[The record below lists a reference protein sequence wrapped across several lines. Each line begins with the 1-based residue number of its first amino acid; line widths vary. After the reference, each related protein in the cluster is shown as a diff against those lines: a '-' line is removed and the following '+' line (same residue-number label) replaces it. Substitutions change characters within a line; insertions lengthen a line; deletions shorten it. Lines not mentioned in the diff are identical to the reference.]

1 MILYWA
7 SIISGLLALLGCGY
21 LVGATILTHRFRSKA
36 PTRLHASTVGVT
48 ILKPL
53 HGEEPGL
60 FENLASFC
68 TQDYPGPVQI
78 VFGVQDPGD
87 GAIAI
92 VERLRAEHGTR
103 HLDLVIDATMHGL
116 NHKVSNLVNMWRHA
130 EHDIVIVADSDMRVD
145 SGYLSRVVA
154 ELEEGDAAAM
164 TCLYHGLAAT
174 GIWARLATLGI
185 NAHFLPSVI
194 VGLGLGLAQPCF
206 GSTIAIRRRALDEI
220 GGFIGVADCL
230 ADDYAL
236 GAALRARGHKISV
249 SPVTIGHVCA
259 EMSVRELWQHEVRWG
274 RTIRSIDPV
283 GYAGSVLTHAFPLA
297 LIAALTGLF
306 AQSPTLTFGIG
317 LVFASFGCRLALLR
331 EVERGGPFDLP
342 AQSYWL
348 IGLRDLLSF
357 AVFVTSLFGRNA
369 RWKGRRYT
377 FRSGGTLVVAGS
389 SSTP

>member
-7 SIISGLLALLGCGY
+7 SIISGLLAALGCGY
-21 LVGATILTHRFRSKA
+21 LIAAAVLTRRFRRKA
-36 PTRLHASTVGVT
+36 QARPRASSAGVT

-53 HGEEPGL
+53 HGAEPGL

-87 GAIAI
+87 GAIAV
-92 VERLRAEHGTR
+92 VERLRAEHGAR

-116 NHKVSNLVNMWRHA
+116 NRKVSNLVNMWRHA
-130 EHDIVIVADSDMRVD
+130 EHDTLIVADSDMQVD
-145 SGYLSRVVA
+145 SGYLSRVIA
-154 ELEEGDAAAM
+154 ELDESGAGAV

-174 GIWARLATLGI
+174 GIWAQLAALGI
-185 NAHFLPSVI
+185 NAHFLPSVV

-206 GSTIAIRRRALDEI
+206 GSTIAIRRRALAEI

-249 SPVTIGHVCA
+249 SPVTVGHVCA
-259 EMSVRELWQHEVRWG
+259 EMSARELWQHEVRWG

-317 LVFASFGCRLALLR
+317 LVFA
-331 EVERGGPFDLP
+331 
-342 AQSYWL
+342 
-348 IGLRDLLSF
+348 
-357 AVFVTSLFGRNA
+357 
-369 RWKGRRYT
+369 
-377 FRSGGTLVVAGS
+377 
-389 SSTP
+389 

>member
-1 MILYWA
+1 MILHVT
-7 SIISGLLALLGCGY
+7 SIISGVLAVLGCAY
-21 LVGATILTHRFRSKA
+21 LAAATILTYGFRRKASARPRA
-36 PTRLHASTVGVT
+36 PTAGVT

-60 FENLASFC
+60 FDNLASFC

-78 VFGVQDPGD
+78 VLGVQDPGD
-87 GAIAI
+87 GAIPI
-92 VERLRAEHGTR
+92 VERLRAEHEAH

-116 NHKVSNLVNMWRHA
+116 NRKVSNLVNMWRHA

-145 SGYLSRVVA
+145 PGYLSRVVA
-154 ELEEGDAAAM
+154 ELDEGDAAAV

-174 GIWARLATLGI
+174 GIWARLSALGI
-185 NAHFLPSVI
+185 NAHFLPSVV

-206 GSTIAIRRRALDEI
+206 GSTIAIKRRALAEI
-220 GGFIGVADCL
+220 GGFVGVADCL

-236 GAALRARGHKISV
+236 GAALRARGHKIAV
-249 SPVTIGHVCA
+249 SRITIGHVCA
-259 EMSVRELWQHEVRWG
+259 EMSARELWQHEVRWG

-283 GYAGSVLTHAFPLA
+283 GYVGSVLTHAFPLA
-297 LIAALTGLF
+297 LVAVLAGFL
-306 AQSPTLTFGIG
+306 AQSPTLMVGAG
-317 LVFASFGCRLALLR
+317 LAIAALGCRLVLLR
-331 EVERGGPFDLP
+331 QVERTFGLRP
-342 AQSYWL
+342 QSYWL

-357 AVFVTSLFGRNA
+357 AVFVSSLFGRNA
-369 RWKGRRYT
+369 RWKGRRYS

>member
-7 SIISGLLALLGCGY
+7 SIISGLLAALGCGY
-21 LVGATILTHRFRSKA
+21 LIAATVLTRRFRRKA
-36 PTRLHASTVGVT
+36 QARPRASSAGVT

-53 HGEEPGL
+53 HGAEPGL

-87 GAIAI
+87 GAIAV
-92 VERLRAEHGTR
+92 VERLRAEHGAR

-116 NHKVSNLVNMWRHA
+116 NRKVSNLVNMWRHA
-130 EHDIVIVADSDMRVD
+130 EHDTVIVADSDMQVD
-145 SGYLSRVVA
+145 SGYLSRVIA
-154 ELEEGDAAAM
+154 ELDESGAGAV

-174 GIWARLATLGI
+174 GIWAQLAALGI
-185 NAHFLPSVI
+185 NAHFLPSVV
-194 VGLGLGLAQPCF
+194 VGLGLGLAQPCL
-206 GSTIAIRRRALDEI
+206 GSTIAIRRRALAEI

-249 SPVTIGHVCA
+249 SPVTVGHVCA
-259 EMSVRELWQHEVRWG
+259 EMSARELWQHEVRWG
-274 RTIRSIDPV
+274 RTIRSIDPL
-283 GYAGSVLTHAFPLA
+283 GYSGSVLTHAVPLA
-297 LIAALTGLF
+297 LLAALTGFL
-306 AQSPTLTFGIG
+306 APSGGLTIGIV
-317 LVFASFGCRLALLR
+317 LAIAAFGCRLALLR
-331 EVERGGPFDLP
+331 QVERAFDLP
-342 AQSYWL
+342 AQPYWL
-348 IGLRDLLSF
+348 VGLRDLLSF
-357 AVFVTSLFGRNA
+357 CVFVTSLFGRNA
-369 RWKGRRYT
+369 RWRGRRYT